1 MTILGDLDCNL
12 IGGDLDGHAL
22 SDFSSTFGQSQLVK
36 TAKRVTEK
44 SKSLLDVAWTRN
56 ISFMLVM

>member
-1 MTILGDLDCNL
+1 M
-12 IGGDLDGHAL
+12 
-22 SDFSSTFGQSQLVK
+22 SDFCSTFGQLQLVK

-44 SKSLLDVAWTRN
+44 SKSLIDVAWTTN